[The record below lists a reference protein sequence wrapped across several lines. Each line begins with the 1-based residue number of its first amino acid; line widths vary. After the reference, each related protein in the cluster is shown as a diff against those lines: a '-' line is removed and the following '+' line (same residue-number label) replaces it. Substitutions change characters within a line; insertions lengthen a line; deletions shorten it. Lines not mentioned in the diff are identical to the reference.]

1 MQCLVPSYWQNVF
14 AFKLLV
20 NTESEKNPAWEIAP
34 YPCLSG
40 MIYSDYPTHAS
51 IHRLLLREVALPSK
65 MRSDGLGIT
74 VLITPHTNL
83 PIVATCLPIKLI
95 VNTVTYKIS
104 SKFHYLIHTYL
115 FIQ

>member
-1 MQCLVPSYWQNVF
+1 MLKW
-14 AFKLLV
+14 
-20 NTESEKNPAWEIAP
+20 
-34 YPCLSG
+34 
-40 MIYSDYPTHAS
+40 HA
-51 IHRLLLREVALPSK
+51 LLRLPSPRLNPSPLLKEVALSSQ

-83 PIVATCLPIKLI
+83 PKVATCLPIEFI
-95 VNTVTYKIS
+95 VNMVTYEIS